1 MKEREEPEIF
11 LGVYPKKVS
20 LKFVPFSN
28 REKSMKGTFFEES
41 LLLDIQVLKLNRLL
55 DPFDWNS
62 GEILGAE
69 LLVISIEV
77 TLKIY
82 RHLRLSKERV

>member
-11 LGVYPKKVS
+11 LGVYPKKMS
-20 LKFVPFSN
+20 WKFVPFSN
-28 REKSMKGTFFEES
+28 REKCERDLFEES

-55 DPFDWNS
+55 DPLDWNS
-62 GEILGAE
+62 GEILGTE